1 MKKVGSK
8 RSKTPGFNGRA
19 VARPVRSFWPVRK
32 KGQFGHTRP
41 VGGMAG
47 LENEKER
54 VLCQHSRVQ
63 PVTALMPTD
72 RNAGHRKWQYLA
84 AMTTRAT
91 RLAANYRW
99 AFHQFDILTRTGQTV
114 KIRIIRYR
122 RYWLLLLGGSCQYL
136 QICQLCKSKLLA

>member
-1 MKKVGSK
+1 MKSAGSR

-32 KGQFGHTRP
+32 SSGQFGQTRP

-54 VLCQHSRVQ
+54 ALCQHSCVQ

-84 AMTTRAT
+84 EMPTRAI
-91 RLAANYRW
+91 RLAANYR
-99 AFHQFDILTRTGQTV
+99 
-114 KIRIIRYR
+114 
-122 RYWLLLLGGSCQYL
+122 
-136 QICQLCKSKLLA
+136 LAA